1 MSFCDDSEKK
11 CLHFFFKANLNQTRL
26 KCDLK
31 SEAFSVWR
39 QETSGRNQN

>member
-1 MSFCDDSEKK
+1 MIRKK
-11 CLHFFFKANLNQTRL
+11 NAFIFFKANLNQTRL

-31 SEAFSVWR
+31 SEAFLVWR